1 MLFRLPRLVWLPLL
15 LAHALALAWAGR
27 TRTWYFPDTD
37 RYQQA
42 ARNLLAHGQL
52 YARPWPARPP
62 EGRAVQE
69 FTIRPPG
76 YPLVLAALGSGGAR
90 PVGVLLLQN
99 ALSLFNLWLVLGWWG
114 RRFRPSPRQWALAL
128 GLALLWPAQLIYAS
142 AVMSEIGLQS
152 IVLLLVVLAARFLKH
167 GRSRHFAG
175 VGLALV
181 AAFMLKPVFFPLAGG
196 LAGAGMALAWY
207 RRQPRLAVLGLL
219 PALLA
224 LAYMGWNYRR
234 TGDFH
239 FSSISTIN
247 LLTYN
252 AAGVVRQTAG
262 PAAEGRWLDAAL
274 AAADAQPS
282 FAARQ
287 HLMQAR
293 AWAVLRAHPAACLG
307 QQAQG
312 MAAFFLDPG
321 RFDISQFLRLPP
333 PPGGGLLAQARA
345 GHLAAAVLRLPWGL
359 LLGLAAVALLNAA
372 RLGLAVRGFR
382 RLGQAGNDLK
392 TARWLAL
399 GLLLY
404 VAALTGPLGAARFL
418 VPVGPLLLG
427 LALVGTGPAAAPA
440 PKPVC

>member
-1 MLFRLPRLVWLPLL
+1 MFFRLPRLPRLVWLPLL

-52 YARPWPARPP
+52 YARPWPAQPP
-62 EGRAVQE
+62 QGKAVQE

-76 YPLVLAALGSGGAR
+76 YPLVLAALGGSGAR
-90 PVGVLLLQN
+90 PWVVLLLQN
-99 ALSLFNLWLVLGWWG
+99 ALSLANLCLVLGWWG
-114 RRFRPSPRQWALAL
+114 RRFRPGPRQWALAL
-128 GLALLWPAQLIYAS
+128 ALALTWPAQLIYAS
-142 AVMSEIGLQS
+142 AVMSEVLLQS
-152 IVLLLVVLAARFLKH
+152 LVLAMTVLAWRFWQH
-167 GRSRHFAG
+167 GRSRDFAG
-175 VGLALV
+175 VGLALG
-181 AAFMLKPVFFPLAGG
+181 AAFMLKPVFFPLAGV
-196 LAGAGMALAWY
+196 LAGAGLALAWH
-207 RRQPRLAVLGLL
+207 RRRPRLALLGLL

-224 LAYMGWNYRR
+224 LAYMGRNYER

-262 PAAEGRWLDAAL
+262 PVAESRWLDAAL
-274 AAADAQPS
+274 AQADAQPT

-287 HLMQAR
+287 RLMQAQ

-312 MAAFFLDPG
+312 MVAFFLDPG
-321 RFDISQFLRLPP
+321 RFDVSQFLRLPP
-333 PPGGGLLAQARA
+333 PPGGGLLAQVRA
-345 GHLAAAVLRLPWGL
+345 GHLAAALRRLPWGL
-359 LLGLAAVALLNAA
+359 LLGLAALALLNAA
-372 RLGLAVRGFR
+372 RLGLAVRGFG
-382 RLGQAGNDLK
+382 RLGQAGGALK

-404 VAALTGPLGAARFL
+404 VAVLTGPLGAARFL
-418 VPVGPLLLG
+418 VPVWPLLLG
-427 LALVGTGPAAAPA
+427 LALVGMMPA
-440 PKPVC
+440 PKPAC